1 MISEEPF
8 HHSTI
13 DTFSLI
19 LVPLYLLLVA
29 LYYKYLKAA
38 QTVILSYFK
47 SLSISILV
55 KNGTFAR
62 FQLVCDGRTD
72 GRTDR
77 RTDGWTD
84 GLTDGRTDGRTDG
97 WTQPLIVVTHD

>member
-19 LVPLYLLLVA
+19 LVPLYLLIVV

-38 QTVILSYFK
+38 QTVILSCFK
-47 SLSISILV
+47 PLSISILV

-72 GRTDR
+72 GRTDQP
-77 RTDGWTD
+77 TDRPTD
-84 GLTDGRTDGRTDG
+84 TPSYRDAK
-97 WTQPLIVVTHD
+97 THLKSRNQ